1 VDRALAGRLAGIV
14 LDNLATRWPYQLIAL
29 VRDPDEALA
38 PQART
43 PMFDTCFDWHS
54 SVHNHWALVRLLPWL
69 DGAQAEAAERA
80 LDASLTAERAAAE
93 VRHLEGHPSFER
105 PYGLAWLVTLG
116 AAARRPALGAL
127 VAIARDRL
135 VAWARAL
142 RAPIR
147 AGEHSQSMFA
157 MALALDAARDTGDAE
172 AEAAHAEAAWR
183 LHGGDR
189 DAPLHFE
196 PSAYDFL
203 SPALATAWLV
213 ARVIPAGDFARWLDG
228 FASRLGRG
236 QALAPVGAVDRV
248 DGKLAHWDGL
258 ALSRAWM
265 LDDLA
270 DALPPGDER
279 IAPLAASAREHLAVG
294 TAAIDASTYAGRH
307 WLPSFAVYALV
318 ASKDRRSRADR
329 GGAPA

>member
-1 VDRALAGRLAGIV
+1 MERALAGQLADIV
-14 LDNLATRWPYQLIAL
+14 LENLATRWPYQLVAL
-29 VRDPDEALA
+29 VRGPDEALA
-38 PQART
+38 PAART

-54 SVHNHWALVRLLPWL
+54 SVHNHWALVTLRPLL
-69 DGAQAEAAERA
+69 DGAQAEAADRA
-80 LDASLTAERAAAE
+80 LDTSLTAERAAAE
-93 VRHLEGHPSFER
+93 LRHLSAHAGFER
-105 PYGLAWLVTLG
+105 PYGLAWLWTLG
-116 AAARRPALGAL
+116 AAARRPPLDAL
-127 VAIARDRL
+127 VTVARDRL
-135 VAWARAL
+135 IAWAWAL

-147 AGEHSQSMFA
+147 SGEHTQSMFA
-157 MALALDAARDTGDAE
+157 MALALDAARATGDAG
-172 AEAAHAEAAWR
+172 AASALEDAARR
-183 LHGGDR
+183 LHARDR

-203 SPALATAWLV
+203 SPALGVAWLML
-213 ARVIPAGDFARWLDG
+213 RVMPAGDFARWLDG
-228 FASRLGRG
+228 FAPMLGRAP
-236 QALAPVGAVDRV
+236 ALAPVGAVDRA

-270 DALPPGDER
+270 DALPRGDER
-279 IAPLAASAREHLAVG
+279 VAPLASSARDHLAIG
-294 TAAIDASTYAGRH
+294 LAAIEASTYAGRH